1 MTDHIRPINAR
12 PTNAETGSL
21 SVAAFHKTGRQPGPF
36 RQKGIGLVEVMIG
49 VLIFAGGVMALTG
62 MQSQAIRANHDAIQ
76 RSQAVWMANA
86 TAELMRLNPDG
97 LPTYVRE
104 SSAASANLD
113 SFCQGSP
120 PYCIGTT
127 CDADLMASFDMHGLM
142 CSSANTMIEPKMD
155 IQCYGS
161 CGPTDKVTILV
172 SWGARGSEKGVL
184 EDRQQVKF
192 RYNRN

>member
-1 MTDHIRPINAR
+1 MTNSVRPINTE
-12 PTNAETGSL
+12 PGLLSL
-21 SVAAFHKTGRQPGPF
+21 AAVHKTGWQSGPV

-49 VLIFAGGVMALTG
+49 VLIFAGGVMAVTG

-86 TAELMRLNPDG
+86 AAELMRLNPAG

-104 SSAASANLD
+104 SSVASANLD
-113 SFCQGSP
+113 AFCQGSP

-127 CDADLMASFDMHGLM
+127 CAADLMASFDMYGLM

-155 IQCYGS
+155 IQCDGS
-161 CGPTDKVTILV
+161 CGPTDKVRILV

-184 EDRQQVKF
+184 ADRQQVEL

>member
-1 MTDHIRPINAR
+1 MTNSVRPI
-12 PTNAETGSL
+12 TT
-21 SVAAFHKTGRQPGPF
+21 QPGLLSLAAAHKAGWHFGPL
-36 RQKGIGLVEVMIG
+36 RQKGMGLVEVMIG
-49 VLIFAGGVMALTG
+49 VLIFAGGVMAVTG

-86 TAELMRLNPDG
+86 TAELMRLNSNG

-104 SSAASANLD
+104 SSATANLG
-113 SFCQGSP
+113 SFCQGFP
-120 PYCIGTT
+120 PNCTGAT
-127 CDADLMASFDMHGLM
+127 CTADLMASFDLYGLM

-155 IQCYGS
+155 IQCDGS

-184 EDRQQVKF
+184 ADRQQVEL